1 MALAFIMKLKYLK
14 YVPVL
19 CSIVYSAFISQ
30 ELFAS
35 KDDAKT
41 EDELKIESFI
51 FEVNKFKESKDSDSA
66 RKKIPQEIVNF
77 ATKYVREN
85 SIPLKLID
93 FHKEKI
99 QNETGLKIE
108 SVHDKENKTRTVHF
122 KYTGVYTSNPNTD
135 HYLQRYDV
143 NASSTNF
150 KTLEDSIIKN
160 VEMLLAKSEQRILTE
175 IQKRHELNREFLSKI
190 PLNDSNSIKP
200 SDLTGI
206 GKVVDA
212 VKQESSDI
220 SSSDNASKG
229 LDTQQY
235 VEKFAKMY
243 PLYYGILMNKY
254 TLDEIKEFNLDQLKE
269 HAYLKDYWA
278 DYINAN
284 TFKRERTT
292 LNDNEIKLAVGYLK
306 EQANDQ
312 KMKGNLE
319 LVLLEKSPRKTCM
332 LTESGLKQTL
342 NKIYELTEFKKTNE
356 GNTKSKIAAYNDMI
370 AKEGLTSKEINRVD
384 PEKLKR
390 ANEKRNKAVRERNK
404 KLEVVKSNTLEKTKE
419 VANVEHVNNI
429 PPPPQAPAIDESIS
443 NKNKETANKQQIT
456 GARSFLEK
464 TKEVANVEH
473 VNNIPPP
480 PQAPAI
486 DKSTLNKNGK
496 TAIGHQSSGARSF
509 LDDIKA
515 RGKIGG

>member
-14 YVPVL
+14 YLPVF

-30 ELFAS
+30 ELVAS
-35 KDDAKT
+35 KNGSNT
-41 EDELKIESFI
+41 EAELKIENFI
-51 FEVNKFKESKDSDSA
+51 SEVNKYKESKGSDSA
-66 RKKIPQEIVNF
+66 RKKTPQEIVNF
-77 ATKYVREN
+77 ATKYASEN
-85 SIPLKLID
+85 RIPLKLID
-93 FHKEKI
+93 SHKDKI

-108 SVHDKENKTRTVHF
+108 SVHDKGNKTRTVHF

-135 HYLQRYDV
+135 SSLQRYDV
-143 NASSTNF
+143 NVPSPNF
-150 KTLEDSIIKN
+150 KALEESIIKN
-160 VEMLLAKSEQRILTE
+160 VKMLIAESEERILTE

-190 PLNDSNSIKP
+190 PSNGSNSIKP

-206 GKVVDA
+206 GKVVEA
-212 VKQESSDI
+212 VKQEGSNV
-220 SSSDNASKG
+220 SSSDDTSKG

-243 PLYYGILMNKY
+243 PLYYGILMKKY
-254 TLDEIKEFNLDQLKE
+254 SIDEVKGFSELQLKE
-269 HAYLKDYWA
+269 HTYLKDYWD

-284 TFKRERTT
+284 TFKQKRNK
-292 LNDNEIKLAVGYLK
+292 LNDNEIKLAVEYFK
-306 EQANDQ
+306 NQANDS
-312 KMKGNLE
+312 KTKDELE
-319 LVLLEKSPRKTCM
+319 LVLLDKSPRKTCM

-342 NKIYELTEFKKTNE
+342 SKIYELAEFQKNNK

-370 AKEGLTSKEINRVD
+370 DKERLAANKIDRVD
-384 PEKLKR
+384 PDKLKR
-390 ANEKRNKAVRERNK
+390 ANEKRNQLVRERNK
-404 KLEVVKSNTLEKTKE
+404 KLGLDDSKVVTETKE

-429 PPPPQAPAIDESIS
+429 PPPPQAPE
-443 NKNKETANKQQIT
+443 
-456 GARSFLEK
+456 
-464 TKEVANVEH
+464 
-473 VNNIPPP
+473 
-480 PQAPAI
+480 I